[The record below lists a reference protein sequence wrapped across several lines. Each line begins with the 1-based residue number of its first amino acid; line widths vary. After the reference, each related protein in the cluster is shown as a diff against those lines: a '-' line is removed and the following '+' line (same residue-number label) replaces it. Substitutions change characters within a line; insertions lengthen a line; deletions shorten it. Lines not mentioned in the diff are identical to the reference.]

1 MRGSLLR
8 VSGGPPNPPP
18 RAGGGSNSYFAPGA
32 MMARTSAM
40 ISGGVA

>member
-1 MRGSLLR
+1 MTTAAGTAPSPLATHLR
-8 VSGGPPNPPP
+8 
-18 RAGGGSNSYFAPGA
+18 GSNSYFAPGA